1 MFNFC
6 NLQYFSSILFNQYQK
21 LYIIPAINDYWEEH
35 KQKCWKE
42 RENKEVILSG
52 DGRNDSPGHSA
63 QYCTYSLADTNDRA
77 ILQMN
82 VVDVREAAGK
92 SNNMERIG
100 FEKKMDTLLAPP
112 IVMKEVV
119 TDGHIEIAALMKRE
133 EKYKEVTHQNDVWHG
148 AKNIARKITTAA
160 KSTDNADLTLWAPSI
175 RNHFWYCSK
184 TCANDSKNLKDKWIG
199 ILHHVVDE
207 HEWVLEEG
215 VNGGKCEH
223 DPLNESERKKPWLK
237 KESSAHKALAK
248 IILDTRF
255 LNTLVYYVN
264 FRNQLAALDFN
275 HHRGRAPATTADWK
289 ERYGRKFSKR
299 TQQWCRVR
307 VLVPKEFSYIPELMQ
322 KVFIKRITSD
332 GNVNKRLGIPSDDPR
347 QIAPNI
353 APVPPPS
360 VQTLVDTHK
369 TRF

>member
-1 MFNFC
+1 MEGMTR
-6 NLQYFSSILFNQYQK
+6 L
-21 LYIIPAINDYWEEH
+21 AI
-35 KQKCWKE
+35 
-42 RENKEVILSG
+42 V
-52 DGRNDSPGHSA
+52 

-100 FEKKMDTLLAPP
+100 FERGMDTLLASP

-148 AKNIARKITTAA
+148 AKNIAKKITTAA
-160 KSTDNADLTLWAPSI
+160 KSKDNADLTLWAPSI

-207 HEWVLEEG
+207 HAWVLEEG

-264 FRNQLAALDFN
+264 FRLTGFLESFHNVILMYAPKRHAYSYSVYQARNRLAALDFN
-275 HHRGRAPATTADWK
+275 HHRGRAPATTADGK

-322 KVFIKRITSD
+322 KVFIKRITSE

>member
-1 MFNFC
+1 
-6 NLQYFSSILFNQYQK
+6 
-21 LYIIPAINDYWEEH
+21 
-35 KQKCWKE
+35 
-42 RENKEVILSG
+42 
-52 DGRNDSPGHSA
+52 
-63 QYCTYSLADTNDRA
+63 
-77 ILQMN
+77 MN

-100 FEKKMDTLLAPP
+100 FERGMDTLLASP

-148 AKNIARKITTAA
+148 AKNIAKKITTAA
-160 KSTDNADLTLWAPSI
+160 KSKDNADLTLWAPSIRNHFWCCSKTCANDSKNLKVRFTLKYYWFFADLTLWAPSI

-184 TCANDSKNLKDKWIG
+184 TCANDSKNLKDKWIS

-248 IILDTRF
+248 IILDTHF

-264 FRNQLAALDFN
+264 FRHTGFLESFHNVILMYAPKRHAYSYSVYQARNRLAALDFN
-275 HHRGRAPATTADWK
+275 HHRGRAPATTADGK

-322 KVFIKRITSD
+322 KVFIKRITSE
-332 GNVNKRLGIPSDDPR
+332 GNVNKRLGLR
-347 QIAPNI
+347 
-353 APVPPPS
+353 VFCF
-360 VQTLVDTHK
+360 TLSFQDFEVK
-369 TRF
+369 